1 MIVVREIIKIDTSD
15 AQGVS
20 HYAVGAI
27 VGQQYEVKG
36 ISFKRDGYT
45 GINKDGR
52 DESHYLIHLI
62 NELDKDD
69 IIFELIPKAEVKKIT
84 FREKK
89 VETEKEEIK
98 LEKV

>member
-1 MIVVREIIKIDTSD
+1 MIVKEIMKIDTSD
-15 AQGVS
+15 AQ
-20 HYAVGAI
+20 YTVGTI
-27 VGQQYEVKG
+27 IRQQYEVKD
-36 ISFKRDGYT
+36 ISFRRDGYS

-89 VETEKEEIK
+89 VETEKEEVK
-98 LEKV
+98 LERV